1 MSVVVQNLC
10 FSYGKE
16 PVLEDVSFRAE
27 RGEFWSVLGPNGA
40 GKSTLFRCMLGLL
53 RPSSG
58 SIFIEDAPIFSL
70 SAKRL
75 ARKIAYIPQSHSPSF
90 NFSVLDM
97 VLMGTTAVL
106 GTFESPRQKHI
117 RLAEDAL
124 GQLGISHLRNRGYA
138 NISGGERQLVLI
150 ARAMAQQARILVM
163 DEPSASLDF
172 GNRLRV
178 MQTVRALTHDG
189 YTVIQSTHDPAEAYQ
204 YSDRILALHNGRVLA
219 KGAPTEVITAS
230 VISKLY
236 GTAVEVCSIRD
247 DSIRV
252 CFSTEEKR

>member
-10 FSYGKE
+10 FSYGRE

-97 VLMGTTAVL
+97 VLMGTTARL
-106 GTFESPRQKHI
+106 GSFESPKQKEI
-117 RLAEDAL
+117 REAEDAL
-124 GQLGISHLRNRGYA
+124 KQLDIFHLRDRGYG
-138 NISGGERQLVLI
+138 NISGGERQLALI
-150 ARAMAQQARILVM
+150 ARAIAQQAKILIM

-178 MQTVRALTHDG
+178 MQTVRALAREG
-189 YTVIQSTHDPAEAYQ
+189 YTVIQSTHNPDQAYR
-204 YSDRILALHNGRVLA
+204 YSDKILALHGGRVLTA
-219 KGAPTEVITAS
+219 GAPDEVVTEPI
-230 VISKLY
+230 ISALY
-236 GTAVEVCSIRD
+236 GTGVEVCSIRN
-247 DSIRV
+247 DSIRI
-252 CFSTEEKR
+252 CIGTGEK